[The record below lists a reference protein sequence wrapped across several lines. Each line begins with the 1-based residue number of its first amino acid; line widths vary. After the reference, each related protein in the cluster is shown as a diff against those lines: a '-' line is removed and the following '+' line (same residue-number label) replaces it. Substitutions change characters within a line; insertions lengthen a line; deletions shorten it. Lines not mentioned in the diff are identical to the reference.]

1 MPGYN
6 VLSKGNVQIRVTA
19 LQRIQR
25 TILDEKTDPDYGGSG
40 TPRYGPSTMVRT
52 PWGDA
57 RTLRDR
63 KLRPG
68 QRLPPDEVARNQRER
83 LFAALVAVV
92 AEKGYEATRVADL
105 LELSGVSRSAF
116 YEHFGDKEDCLLA
129 ALDAFVG
136 PTIGSIATTNGKPPD
151 ESLGEARARAAF
163 EAIVHLIVE
172 QPATSRMCFVEIYA
186 AGPRAVE
193 KIDRTTDTFQSFV
206 GATLHRMPGRE
217 EMPPEI
223 VRAVFGGIRK
233 IIHTRLYRGDE
244 SELIELIPHMWDW
257 ALSYLPPPVPLRRPR
272 SRPPAGAARSGGF
285 DPAERIL
292 RALASVVAE
301 KGYPAMTVN
310 NIASRASISLST
322 FYAHFADKEEA
333 MLAAVDS
340 GSAQMLATTLPA
352 FRRAAD
358 WPHAVRGAFNAMFAF
373 CAAEPAYT
381 TLGAIDVYAAGKRVL
396 ERRDQVIE
404 GMEALLVPGYERNPD
419 ASPVAAEAIGGAVYS
434 MIYDQVRSGATESMQ
449 EITPLAT
456 YVTLAP
462 FIGVEEA
469 CAVAN
474 GNGRLR

>member
-1 MPGYN
+1 
-6 VLSKGNVQIRVTA
+6 VK
-19 LQRIQR
+19 
-25 TILDEKTDPDYGGSG
+25 
-40 TPRYGPSTMVRT
+40 T

-63 KLRPG
+63 KLQPG
-68 QRLPPDEVARNQRER
+68 RRLPPDQVARNQRER

-92 AEKGYEATRVADL
+92 AERGYEATRVADL
-105 LELSGVSRSAF
+105 LDLSGVSRSAF

-136 PTIGSIATTNGKPPD
+136 PTIAAIANVNTGSEP
-151 ESLGEARARAAF
+151 LGEDQARIAF
-163 EAIVHLIVE
+163 EAIVRLIVA

-193 KIDRTTDTFQSFV
+193 RVDRTTGTLQDFV
-206 GATLHRMPGRE
+206 GATLHQMPGRE

-223 VRAVFGGIRK
+223 VRAVFGGLRK
-233 IIHTRLYRGDE
+233 IIHTRLYRREEGD
-244 SELIELIPHMWDW
+244 LIELVPQMWDW
-257 ALSYLPPPVPLRRPR
+257 SLSYLPPPTPLRRPR
-272 SRPPAGAARSGGF
+272 SRPPASAGRPEGY

-310 NIASRASISLST
+310 DVAKRASISLST

-352 FRRAAD
+352 FRRAPD
-358 WPHAVRGAFNAMFAF
+358 WPHAVRGAFGAMFAF
-373 CAAEPAYT
+373 CAAEPEYT
-381 TLGAIDVYAAGKRVL
+381 TLGAIDVYAAGRRVL

-404 GMEALLVPGYERNPD
+404 GMQALLVPGYELEPN
-419 ASPVAAEAIGGAVYS
+419 ASPLAAEAIGGAIYS
-434 MIYDQVRSGATESMQ
+434 MIYDQVRRGAVESMQ
-449 EITPLAT
+449 EIAPLAT
-456 YVTLAP
+456 YITLAP
-462 FIGVEEA
+462 FIGAEEA

-474 GNGRLR
+474 SDGRLR

>member
-1 MPGYN
+1 
-6 VLSKGNVQIRVTA
+6 
-19 LQRIQR
+19 
-25 TILDEKTDPDYGGSG
+25 
-40 TPRYGPSTMVRT
+40 MVRT

-68 QRLPPDEVARNQRER
+68 QRLPPEEVARNQRER

-136 PTIGSIATTNGKPPD
+136 PTIGAIASTNGKPPG
-151 ESLGEARARAAF
+151 EALGEAQARAAF
-163 EAIVHLIVE
+163 DAIVHLIVE

-193 KIDRTTDTFQSFV
+193 KIDRTTDTFQDFIE
-206 GATLHRMPGRE
+206 ATLHRMPGRE

-223 VRAVFGGIRK
+223 VRAVFGGLRK
-233 IIHTRLYRGDE
+233 IIHTRLYRGEEGGLVD
-244 SELIELIPHMWDW
+244 LIPQMWDW
-257 ALSYLPPPVPLRRPR
+257 SLSYLPPPVPLRRPR
-272 SRPPAGAARSGGF
+272 WRPPASAARPGGY

-292 RALASVVAE
+292 RALASVAAE

-310 NIASRASISLST
+310 DIASRASISLST

-352 FRRAAD
+352 FRRAPD
-358 WPHAVRGAFNAMFAF
+358 WPHAVRGAFGAMFAF
-373 CAAEPAYT
+373 CAAEPEYT

-404 GMEALLVPGYERNPD
+404 GMEALLVPGYELKPD
-419 ASPVAAEAIGGAVYS
+419 VSPVAAEAIGGAVYS
-434 MIYDQVRSGATESMQ
+434 MIYDQVRSGATERMQ
-449 EITPLAT
+449 EIAPLAT

-474 GNGRLR
+474 GDGRLR

>member
-1 MPGYN
+1 
-6 VLSKGNVQIRVTA
+6 
-19 LQRIQR
+19 
-25 TILDEKTDPDYGGSG
+25 
-40 TPRYGPSTMVRT
+40 VRT

-57 RTLRDR
+57 GTLRDR

-68 QRLPPDEVARNQRER
+68 QRLPPDQVARNQRER

-105 LELSGVSRSAF
+105 LDLSGVSRSAF
-116 YEHFGDKEDCLLA
+116 YDHFGDKEDCLLA

-136 PTIGSIATTNGKPPD
+136 PTIGAIANVNASSKP
-151 ESLGEARARAAF
+151 LGEEQTRIAF
-163 EAIVHLIVE
+163 EAVVGLIVE

-193 KIDRTTDTFQSFV
+193 KIDRTTDTFQEFV
-206 GATLHRMPGRE
+206 EETLHRMPGRE

-223 VRAVFGGIRK
+223 ARAVIGGVRK
-233 IIHTRLYRGDE
+233 IVHTRLYRGEEDA
-244 SELIELIPHMWDW
+244 LLELIPQMWDW
-257 ALSYLPPPVPLRRPR
+257 SLSYLPPPVPLRRPR
-272 SRPPAGAARSGGF
+272 WRPSASAGRPEGY

-310 NIASRASISLST
+310 DIASRASISLST

-352 FRRAAD
+352 FRRAPD
-358 WPHAVRGAFNAMFAF
+358 WPHAVRGAFGAMFAY
-373 CAAEPAYT
+373 CAAEPEYT

-404 GMEALLVPGYERNPD
+404 GMQALLVPGYELKPD
-419 ASPVAAEAIGGAVYS
+419 APPVAAEAIGGAIYS
-434 MIYDQVRSGATESMQ
+434 MIYDQVRRGAIESMQ
-449 EITPLAT
+449 EIAPLAT
-456 YVTLAP
+456 YITLAP
-462 FIGVEEA
+462 FIGTEEA

-474 GNGRLR
+474 SDGRLR